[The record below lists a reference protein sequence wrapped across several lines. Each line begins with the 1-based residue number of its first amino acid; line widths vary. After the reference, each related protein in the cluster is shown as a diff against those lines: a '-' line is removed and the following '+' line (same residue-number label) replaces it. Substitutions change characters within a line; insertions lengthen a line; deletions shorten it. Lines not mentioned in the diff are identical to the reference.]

1 MCPLACWHLPP
12 PSSCFTGAGD
22 AVLASFFGPTFPR
35 WSPPLGVPASRAD
48 AQERSTLDSLLDSA
62 QGRFQD
68 LYLDSRDL
76 TQATFPEGDSSLWTP
91 ALSCSHTSVEVP
103 SPFLLL
109 LLSLIAFLSFFLF
122 SSVFEESPSHR
133 FSPLLLP
140 SGTLVE

>member
-1 MCPLACWHLPP
+1 MSSGLLASPP

-76 TQATFPEGDSSLWTP
+76 T
-91 ALSCSHTSVEVP
+91 
-103 SPFLLL
+103 
-109 LLSLIAFLSFFLF
+109 
-122 SSVFEESPSHR
+122 
-133 FSPLLLP
+133 
-140 SGTLVE
+140 